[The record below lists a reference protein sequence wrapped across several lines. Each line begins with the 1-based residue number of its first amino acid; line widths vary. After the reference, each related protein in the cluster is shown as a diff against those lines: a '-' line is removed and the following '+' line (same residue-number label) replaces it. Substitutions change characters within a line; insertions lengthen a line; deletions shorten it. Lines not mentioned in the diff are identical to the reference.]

1 MDALGI
7 IFSNIHDDN
16 VPELTMERTMA
27 SIPFCGRYR
36 LIDFPLSS
44 MVNSG
49 INKVGVITKS
59 NYQSLMDHV
68 GSGKDWDLARR
79 HGGLIILPP
88 FGVQE
93 SKTLYGTR
101 LEALKTVTGFLGK
114 STEEYVVMSD
124 SDIVCSMDFN
134 DLLRSHVSQN
144 ADITLVYVKAPAE
157 AVKEGAN
164 NIVLDVDK
172 TGRIT
177 DMAFDPECSE
187 SAEVD
192 LYANVCIMKRS
203 LLLNLIADA
212 VAHNKRHFAADIL
225 AANLSRFRIF
235 AAEHKGYFVKISS
248 LQSYY
253 EESLKL
259 LEKKKRDALFG
270 NGHAVYTKVK
280 DSAPTKYGN
289 NCVVENSLIADGC
302 EIEGEVYNSIIFR
315 GVKVGKGTVVRDSV
329 LMQGTVTGENGIINC
344 IITDKNVIIK
354 DRRVLSGCRTH
365 PFFVYKNSVL

>member
-1 MDALGI
+1 MDVLGI

-16 VPELTMERTMA
+16 VPELTAGRTMA

-36 LIDFPLSS
+36 LIDFALSN

-49 INKVGVITKS
+49 MGKVGVITKS

-88 FGVQE
+88 FGVKE
-93 SKTLYGTR
+93 SKSLYGTR
-101 LEALKTVTGFLGK
+101 LEALKTVTGFLSK
-114 STEEYVVMSD
+114 STEEYVIMSD

-134 DLLRSHVSQN
+134 DLLEYHVRKN
-144 ADITLVYVKAPAE
+144 ADITLVYVNQKAE
-157 AVKEGAN
+157 TMEGTN

-172 TGRIT
+172 TGRVT
-177 DMAFDPECSE
+177 DMAFDPGEEGKRKVS
-187 SAEVD
+187 
-192 LYANVCIMKRS
+192 LYANVCILKRT

-212 VAHNKRHFAADIL
+212 VAHNKRHFAADVL
-225 AANLSRFRIF
+225 YGNLQKFKIF
-235 AAEHKGYFVKISS
+235 AREHKGYFVKISS

-253 EESLKL
+253 EQSLKL
-259 LEKKKRDALFG
+259 LDKKKRDMLFA
-270 NGHAVYTKVK
+270 NGHGVYTKVK
-280 DSAPTKYGN
+280 DSIPTRYGSHA
-289 NCVVENSLIADGC
+289 VVNNSLIADGC

-315 GVKVGKGTVVRDSV
+315 GVKIGKGTVVRDSI
-329 LMQGTVTGENGIINC
+329 LMQGTLTGENNVINC

-354 DRRVLSGCRTH
+354 DRRVLSGCYNH
-365 PFFVYKNSVL
+365 PFFVYKNSVV

>member
-16 VPELTMERTMA
+16 VPELTVARTMA

-36 LIDFPLSS
+36 LIDFALSS

-49 INKVGVITKS
+49 MSKVGVITKS

-93 SKTLYGTR
+93 SKSLYGTR
-101 LEALKTVTGFLGK
+101 LEALKTVTGFLSK

-134 DLLRSHVSQN
+134 DLLEYHQKKD
-144 ADITLVYVKAPAE
+144 ADITLVYVKTNSD
-157 AVKEGAN
+157 GICGTN
-164 NIVLDVDK
+164 NIVLDLDK
-172 TGRIT
+172 TGKVT
-177 DMAFDPECSE
+177 DMAFDPQYDDKRK
-187 SAEVD
+187 VN
-192 LYANVCIMKRS
+192 LYANVCIMKRT
-203 LLLNLIADA
+203 LLQNLISDA

-225 AANLSRFRIF
+225 AANIGKFRIF

-253 EESLKL
+253 EENLKL
-259 LEKKKRDALFG
+259 LETKKRDALFG
-270 NGHAVYTKVK
+270 SGHAIYTKVK
-280 DSAPTKYGN
+280 DSAPTRYGEK
-289 NCVVENSLIADGC
+289 CVVKNSLIADGC
-302 EIEGEVYNSIIFR
+302 EIEGEVYNSVIFR
-315 GVKVGKGTVVRDSV
+315 GVKIGKGTVVRDSV
-329 LMQGTVTGENGIINC
+329 LMQGTITGENSMINC
-344 IITDKNVIIK
+344 IITDKNVLIK
-354 DRRVLSGCRTH
+354 DRRVLSGCKTH

>member
-16 VPELTMERTMA
+16 VPELTVGRTMA
-27 SIPFCGRYR
+27 SIPFGGRYR
-36 LIDFPLSS
+36 LIDFALSS

-93 SKTLYGTR
+93 SKALYGTR
-101 LEALKTVTGFLGK
+101 LEALKTVTGFLAK
-114 STEEYVVMSD
+114 STEEYVIMSD
-124 SDIVCSMDFN
+124 SDTVCSMDF
-134 DLLRSHVSQN
+134 DDILDFHEKKN
-144 ADITLVYVKAPAE
+144 ADITLVYVKT
-157 AVKEGAN
+157 GSDTLCGSN
-164 NIVLDVDK
+164 NIVLGIDK
-172 TGRIT
+172 SGKID
-177 DMAFDPECSE
+177 DMAFDPTYEE
-187 SAEVD
+187 KQKVN
-192 LYANVCIMKRS
+192 LYANVCVMRRT
-203 LLLNLIADA
+203 LLQNRIADA

-225 AANLSRFRIF
+225 AANLKRFRIF
-235 AAEHKGYFVKISS
+235 ATEHKGYFVKISS

-259 LEKKKRDALFG
+259 LDKKKRDGLFG
-270 NGHAVYTKVK
+270 GGNSVYTKVK
-280 DSAPTKYGN
+280 DSAPTRYGE
-289 NCVVENSLIADGC
+289 NCVVKNSLIADGC

-315 GVKVGKGTVVRDSV
+315 GVKIGKGTVVRDSI
-329 LMQGTVTGENGIINC
+329 LMQGTITGENSLINC
-344 IITDKNVIIK
+344 IITDKNVLIK
-354 DRRVLSGCRTH
+354 DRRMLSGCKSH
-365 PFFVYKNSVL
+365 PFFVYKNSVI

>member
-16 VPELTMERTMA
+16 VPELTVERTMA

-93 SKTLYGTR
+93 SKSLYGTR

-134 DLLRSHVSQN
+134 DLLKYHLSKN
-144 ADITLVYVKAPAE
+144 ADITLVYVKAPSDAM
-157 AVKEGAN
+157 EGNN
-164 NIVLDVDK
+164 NIVLDLDK

-177 DMAFDPECSE
+177 DMAFDPETKKGE
-187 SAEVD
+187 TIA
-192 LYANVCIMKRS
+192 LYANVCIMKRTF
-203 LLLNLIADA
+203 LLNLIADA

-225 AANLSRFRIF
+225 AANLNRFKIF
-235 AAEHKGYFVKISS
+235 AVEHGGYFVKISS

-253 EESLKL
+253 DESLKL
-259 LEKKKRDALFG
+259 LEKEKRDALFG
-270 NGHAVYTKVK
+270 SGHAVYTKVK
-280 DSAPTKYGN
+280 DSAPTRYGD

-302 EIEGEVYNSIIFR
+302 EIEGEVYNSIVFR

-329 LMQGTVTGENGIINC
+329 LMQGTTVGENGIINC
-344 IITDKNVIIK
+344 IITDKNVIVK

-365 PFFVYKNSVL
+365 PFFVYKNSVI

>member
-16 VPELTMERTMA
+16 VPELTVGRTMA

-36 LIDFPLSS
+36 LIDFALSS

-49 INKVGVITKS
+49 VSKVGVITKS

-93 SKTLYGTR
+93 SKSLYGTR
-101 LEALKTVTGFLGK
+101 LEALKTVTGFLAK

-124 SDIVCSMDFN
+124 SDIVCCMDFN
-134 DLLRSHVSQN
+134 SMLEFHQKKD
-144 ADITLVYVKAPAE
+144 ADITLVYVKTSSE
-157 AVKEGAN
+157 SVCGTN
-164 NIVLDVDK
+164 NVVLQFNK
-172 TGRIT
+172 GGQIT
-177 DMAFDPECSE
+177 DMAFDPVFEEKRKVS
-187 SAEVD
+187 
-192 LYANVCIMKRS
+192 LYANVCIMKRT
-203 LLLNLIADA
+203 LLQNLIADA
-212 VAHNKRHFAADIL
+212 VAHNKRHFGADIL
-225 AANLSRFRIF
+225 AANLNKFRIF
-235 AAEHKGYFVKISS
+235 GFEHRGYFVKISS
-248 LQSYY
+248 LRLYY

-259 LEKKKRDALFG
+259 LDSKKRDALFE

-280 DSAPTKYGN
+280 DSAPTRYGE
-289 NCVVENSLIADGC
+289 NCVVRNSLIADGC

-315 GVKVGKGTVVRDSV
+315 GVKIGKGTVVRDSI
-329 LMQGTVTGENGIINC
+329 LMQGTITGDNTLINC
-344 IITDKNVIIK
+344 IITDKNVLIK
-354 DRRVLSGCRTH
+354 DRRVLSGCKSH